1 MFESPQLVRT
11 LHFHNIELVDIPIIS
26 IRIKTH
32 IHSTMVALETSSIMH
47 ETGSGCKYKQASGTH
62 SDKGGLP
69 QSQGDVDL
77 IDVSRGQVAAE
88 GPALKL

>member
-1 MFESPQLVRT
+1 MAV
-11 LHFHNIELVDIPIIS
+11 
-26 IRIKTH
+26 
-32 IHSTMVALETSSIMH
+32 
-47 ETGSGCKYKQASGTH
+47 KYKQASGTH
-62 SDKGGLP
+62 SNKGGLP